1 MAISRSIQA
10 TLEKSSW
17 IRRMFETGARLKQEF
32 GADQVFDFSLGNPDL
47 DPPAEFSR
55 ALAREASRQEPGLHS
70 YMPNAGY
77 PAVRETLAA
86 AIGREYATDLAAN
99 DIIMT
104 VGAGGALNVAL
115 KSIIN
120 RGDYV
125 AAPSPCFMEYQF
137 YCENHGGIL
146 NLIPSDENFIPN
158 LDHIGEELG
167 PRTVAVIINSPNN
180 PTGVV
185 YDQPFL
191 DKLGEL
197 LREKSRIND
206 RTIYLISDEPYRK
219 IVYGDKQPGNVFSA
233 YENSMIATSY
243 SKELSI
249 PGERIGW
256 LAINP
261 AAEDHDNLVNAAV
274 LCNRILGYVNAP
286 ALMQRVVAGLDGVS
300 AEVDIYRRRRDLL
313 CEILDEAGFEY
324 TRPDGTFY
332 LFPKAPGGDDLRVVQ
347 ALQKERILTVPGR
360 GFGKEGYFRISFCVS
375 EETIRGAAEGFKKVG
390 KALGNGAH

>member
-17 IRRMFETGARLKQEF
+17 IRRMFETGAKLKQEF
-32 GADQVFDFSLGNPDL
+32 GADQVYDFSLGNPDL
-47 DPPAEFSR
+47 DPPEEFSR
-55 ALAREASRQEPGLHS
+55 ALIREASRREPGLHS

-77 PAVRETLAA
+77 PAVRESLAA
-86 AIGREYATDLAAN
+86 SIGREYAVDLAPN
-99 DIIMT
+99 DLIMT

-115 KSIIN
+115 KSVIN

-158 LDHIGEELG
+158 LHHIGEELG
-167 PRTVAVIINSPNN
+167 PRTAAVIINSPNN

-185 YDQPFL
+185 YDQEFL
-191 DKLGEL
+191 NRLGEL
-197 LREKSRIND
+197 LREKSRLNN

-219 IVYGDKQPGNVFSA
+219 IVYGEKEPGNVFSA

-256 LAINP
+256 LAVNP

-286 ALMQRVVAGLDGVS
+286 ALMQRVVVGLNGVA
-300 AEVDIYRRRRDLL
+300 AEVEIYRKRRDLL

-324 TRPDGTFY
+324 TRPEGTFY

-360 GFGKEGYFRISFCVS
+360 GFGKEGYFRISFCVG
-375 EETIRGAAEGFKKVG
+375 EETIRGAAEGFKRVG
-390 KALGNGAH
+390 QVLGGSG

>member
-17 IRRMFETGARLKQEF
+17 IRRMFETGAKMKQEF
-32 GADQVFDFSLGNPDL
+32 GADQVYDFSLGNPDL

-55 ALAREASRQEPGLHS
+55 ALERESSRRDAGLHS

-77 PAVRETLAA
+77 PAVRDTLATS
-86 AIGREYATDLAAN
+86 IGREYATDLTSN
-99 DIIMT
+99 DLVMT

-167 PRTVAVIINSPNN
+167 PRTAAVIINSPNN

-185 YDQPFL
+185 YDQEFL
-191 DKLGEL
+191 DKLGAL
-197 LREKSRIND
+197 LREKSRLNN

-219 IVYGDKQPGNVFSA
+219 IVYGDTVPGNVFAA

-243 SKELSI
+243 SKVLSI

-286 ALMQRVVAGLDGVS
+286 ALMQRVVAGLDGVA
-300 AEVDIYRRRRDLL
+300 AEIEIYRKRRDLF
-313 CEILDEAGFEY
+313 CDILDESGFQY
-324 TRPDGTFY
+324 TRPAGTFY

-375 EETIRGAAEGFKKVG
+375 EETIRGAAEGFKRVG
-390 KALGNGAH
+390 QALGNGKH